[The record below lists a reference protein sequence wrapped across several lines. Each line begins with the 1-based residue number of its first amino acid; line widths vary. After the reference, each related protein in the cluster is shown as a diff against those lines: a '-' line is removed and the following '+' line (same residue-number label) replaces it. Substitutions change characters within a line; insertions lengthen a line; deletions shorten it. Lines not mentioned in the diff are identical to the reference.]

1 MQARFLLLVVAAS
14 MFTGPEIARS
24 QPEHSQTGIGDRY
37 QSLADQPFEGGYPTE
52 VASKT
57 LEEELYF

>member
-24 QPEHSQTGIGDRY
+24 QPEHSQTGIGDRC

-57 LEEELYF
+57 LDEELYF